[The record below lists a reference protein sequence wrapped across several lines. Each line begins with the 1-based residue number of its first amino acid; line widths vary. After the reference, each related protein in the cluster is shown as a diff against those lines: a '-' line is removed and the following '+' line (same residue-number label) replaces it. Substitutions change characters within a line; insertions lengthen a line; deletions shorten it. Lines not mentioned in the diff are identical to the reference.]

1 MEAKVR
7 PYFDF
12 DIDNSVI
19 FIYDV
24 SDNARENNN
33 DRKVYIK

>member
-7 PYFDF
+7 PFFDF
-12 DIDNSVI
+12 DIDNRVI

-24 SDNARENNN
+24 SDNAHANNN
-33 DRKVYIK
+33 DRKSI